1 MSRVKILSSAGNTAD
16 MIVNGLLTIYN
27 WMVNLIT
34 TILQQTILKDNPDM
48 AKQYGSALTLLI
60 SLTAIYILLVFI
72 SAFKKILGI
81 IIAIGWLALIAALAL
96 RIAAPK

>member
-1 MSRVKILSSAGNTAD
+1 
-16 MIVNGLLTIYN
+16 
-27 WMVNLIT
+27 
-34 TILQQTILKDNPDM
+34 M
-48 AKQYGSALTLLI
+48 AKEYGSALTLLI